1 MHSLG
6 ASLANNSTR
15 ASSMLLMSS
24 RVAGCGPSWL
34 MQRRSK
40 FAESGET
47 SIKKSSSAF
56 STPASSPAS
65 SMDDVD
71 DGHAQ
76 AFQNLTWFASKSR
89 PRALGRCNTQPTA
102 FMCNT
107 QPTAFMANAGIG
119 HRPMMIGHDGDASSD
134 DFESG
139 LAAEMRIAE
148 SERMSALERGAAN
161 VMAAADLR
169 AASLEHFDAVEALA
183 AQEDDPEQ
191 RVRVIKRNARLLHAN
206 FALTHNQMEA
216 ELTTHEWWQRLNSTG
231 TFAFSG
237 PAKAQLPLAAHCA
250 PAHVNSSGRL
260 KSMVAATR
268 TAASAGGG
276 RAIGDGRLRPAWQ
289 NPGRSYRRPPEA
301 AEYRV
306 RSSQLSSPNSSPM
319 GEREGRQHGRRL
331 SEVEQLRMALSR
343 VELDRLH
350 THRRMS
356 EELAWSQTLLEQADR
371 REQSLKIELEQVRTH
386 LGHALDE
393 LTATDAKHRRE
404 LDRVRAAHV
413 AELLAERSRIDE
425 LIQRQMGQRP
435 VESEEGSETLMA
447 PQQPEPT
454 LPQPLAPSPTSSTP
468 PSHEISLTWEEQRRE
483 NELKLK
489 LLQVEQ
495 GRATMDVNEE
505 VLEEAAKPLPILPPR
520 PPPLSTPPPP
530 TPSSHHHQH
539 QEKDAQIDSH
549 QLASPHLPSSPLPLS
564 IPDHQPSTP
573 ASAAPFTAAAS
584 LNCTGGA
591 GSASGGRLRGSPRR
605 AAGVVKQVSWGAG

>member
-1 MHSLG
+1 M
-6 ASLANNSTR
+6 
-15 ASSMLLMSS
+15 
-24 RVAGCGPSWL
+24 
-34 MQRRSK
+34 
-40 FAESGET
+40 
-47 SIKKSSSAF
+47 
-56 STPASSPAS
+56 
-65 SMDDVD
+65 
-71 DGHAQ
+71 
-76 AFQNLTWFASKSR
+76 
-89 PRALGRCNTQPTA
+89 
-102 FMCNT
+102 
-107 QPTAFMANAGIG
+107 
-119 HRPMMIGHDGDASSD
+119 
-134 DFESG
+134 
-139 LAAEMRIAE
+139 
-148 SERMSALERGAAN
+148 
-161 VMAAADLR
+161 
-169 AASLEHFDAVEALA
+169 
-183 AQEDDPEQ
+183 
-191 RVRVIKRNARLLHAN
+191 
-206 FALTHNQMEA
+206 
-216 ELTTHEWWQRLNSTG
+216 NSTG

-435 VESEEGSETLMA
+435 VESEEGSEALMA

-454 LPQPLAPSPTSSTP
+454 LPQPLAPSPT
-468 PSHEISLTWEEQRRE
+468 HQRHLRT
-483 NELKLK
+483 KYRSRGK
-489 LLQVEQ
+489 SR
-495 GRATMDVNEE
+495 G
-505 VLEEAAKPLPILPPR
+505 
-520 PPPLSTPPPP
+520 
-530 TPSSHHHQH
+530 
-539 QEKDAQIDSH
+539 EKTS
-549 QLASPHLPSSPLPLS
+549 
-564 IPDHQPSTP
+564 
-573 ASAAPFTAAAS
+573 
-584 LNCTGGA
+584 
-591 GSASGGRLRGSPRR
+591 
-605 AAGVVKQVSWGAG
+605 